1 MQTQKLEFG
10 TAHWLNIFDPSRE
23 DLLKI
28 AAEYSIDPLV
38 AEESLDPGHLPSLQ
52 IFDDKYFLILRS
64 YDEKS
69 AADALDVRSMTRK
82 VAAFWGDGF
91 LVTIQRSESAWVK
104 KLYSNWEKKNARSAK
119 LMAQLLFE
127 LVEESIYTYEAPID
141 EAGLEIEKLEEKIFQ
156 GNRSGLVTSDEILE
170 TAYWA
175 KKRAALFKRLLR
187 LTRDLLPGI
196 AKIGHANSPLLQTL
210 KEEADRLFYYA
221 DDLVETSSDLVQLS
235 ISITSNRTNEIVRV
249 LTIISLF
256 LMPLNLITG
265 IYGMNFE
272 FMPEL
277 KHSLGYPAILFL
289 MIGIELVIYFF
300 LKKRKWIL

>member
-10 TAHWLNIFDPSRE
+10 AAHWLNISNPSRE

-28 AAEYSIDPLV
+28 AEEYKIDPLV
-38 AEESLDPGHLPSLQ
+38 VEQSLDPGHLPSLQ
-52 IFDDKYFLILRS
+52 VFDDKYFLILRS
-64 YDEKS
+64 YDERS
-69 AADALDVRSMTRK
+69 APDALDVRSMTRK

-91 LVTIQRSESAWVK
+91 LVTIQRAESTWVT
-104 KLYSNWEKKNARSAK
+104 KLYSNWEKNSTRGPEK
-119 LMAQLLFE
+119 LAQLLFE
-127 LVEESIYTYEAPID
+127 LVEEGIYTYEAPID
-141 EAGLEIEKLEEKIFQ
+141 EAGLEIEKLEERIFQ
-156 GNRSGLVTSDEILE
+156 GNRTGRVKSDEILE

-196 AKIGHANSPLLQTL
+196 SKIGHANSPLVQTL

-235 ISITSNRTNEIVRV
+235 ISITTNRTNEIVRV

-277 KHSLGYPAILFL
+277 KHSLGYPAVLFL
-289 MIGIELVIYFF
+289 MIGIELAIYFF